1 MKKGL
6 VILLAATVLSMGT
19 VQAAEASG
27 PVSRWLNNITAKV
40 SHNEQTAA
48 QKAQARKQKA
58 AQRKDKSSLNARE
71 RLQRRK
77 LKHKKKKPSGKNVWK
92 QRKSSGKNFLQLKN
106 RHTAVLF

>member
-48 QKAQARKQKA
+48 QKAQAKKQKA
-58 AQRKDKSSLNARE
+58 AQKRAKERQKQLERQRNAAAKKAEAQKKEAERKKRVEA
-71 RLQRRK
+71 
-77 LKHKKKKPSGKNVWK
+77 KKKQWK
-92 QRKSSGKNFLQLKN
+92 E
-106 RHTAVLF
+106 LFTIEK

>member
-40 SHNEQTAA
+40 SHNEQNAA
-48 QKAQARKQKA
+48 QKAQAKKQKA
-58 AQRKDKSSLNARE
+58 AQ
-71 RLQRRK
+71 
-77 LKHKKKKPSGKNVWK
+77 KKQKQGKNNLSVK
-92 QRKSSGKNFLQLKN
+92 RKRQ
-106 RHTAVLF
+106 

>member
-58 AQRKDKSSLNARE
+58 AQKRAKE
-71 RLQRRK
+71 RQKQLER
-77 LKHKKKKPSGKNVWK
+77 
-92 QRKSSGKNFLQLKN
+92 QRKAAAKKAEAQKKEAE
-106 RHTAVLF
+106 RKKRVEAKRKQWKELFTIEK

>member
-58 AQRKDKSSLNARE
+58 AQKRAKERQKQLERQRKATAKKAEAQKKEAE
-71 RLQRRK
+71 RKKRVEA
-77 LKHKKKKPSGKNVWK
+77 KKKQWK
-92 QRKSSGKNFLQLKN
+92 E
-106 RHTAVLF
+106 LFTIEK

>member
-19 VQAAEASG
+19 VLAAEASG

-58 AQRKDKSSLNARE
+58 AQKRAKERQKQLERQRKAAAKKAEAQKKEAE
-71 RLQRRK
+71 RKKRVEA
-77 LKHKKKKPSGKNVWK
+77 KKKQWK
-92 QRKSSGKNFLQLKN
+92 E
-106 RHTAVLF
+106 LFTIEK

>member
-19 VQAAEASG
+19 VQAAEATG

-48 QKAQARKQKA
+48 QKAQAKKQKA
-58 AQRKDKSSLNARE
+58 AQKRAKERQKQLERQRKAAAKRAEAQKRE
-71 RLQRRK
+71 AERK
-77 LKHKKKKPSGKNVWK
+77 KRVETKKKQWK
-92 QRKSSGKNFLQLKN
+92 E
-106 RHTAVLF
+106 LFTIEK

>member
-19 VQAAEASG
+19 VQAAESSG

-58 AQRKDKSSLNARE
+58 AQKRAKERQKQLERQRKAAAKKAEAQKKEAE
-71 RLQRRK
+71 RKKRVEA
-77 LKHKKKKPSGKNVWK
+77 KKKQWK
-92 QRKSSGKNFLQLKN
+92 E
-106 RHTAVLF
+106 LFTIEK

>member
-40 SHNEQTAA
+40 SHNEQNAA
-48 QKAQARKQKA
+48 QKAQAKKQKA
-58 AQRKDKSSLNARE
+58 AQKKAKARQKQLERQKKEAVKKAGSS
-71 RLQRRK
+71 
-77 LKHKKKKPSGKNVWK
+77 KK
-92 QRKSSGKNFLQLKN
+92 
-106 RHTAVLF
+106 T

>member
-58 AQRKDKSSLNARE
+58 AQKRAKERQKQLERQRKAAAKKAEAQKKEAE
-71 RLQRRK
+71 RKKRVEA
-77 LKHKKKKPSGKNVWK
+77 KKKQWK
-92 QRKSSGKNFLQLKN
+92 E
-106 RHTAVLF
+106 LFTIEK